1 MGSTTTIWRPGRGL
15 AALACVLALVGAAAC
30 GGDDDAEGGGSPSTG
45 PAPTGEPITI
55 GNMVFA
61 NPGVGLEMRTAGVQA
76 AVDAINGAGGID
88 GRPLELVTC
97 AAEDASAGEQC
108 ARDMVDAGVVAT
120 IADGNIIAE
129 AASTEILNQAGI
141 AQVDPFISTADA
153 LASPNVF
160 LLAPGSPVTFAATV
174 RAMDLVGLKS
184 YHYIAG
190 AFSTAQNSIDATTT
204 AAEKYGIDIVGEPTE
219 IPLTAADYTPFVGA
233 ASDVDADAQLTIIA
247 PNMTSLL
254 LQAADQMGEEM
265 PLALNEGQF
274 NQEQI
279 DQYGSTVLDGTV
291 MAYVTPP
298 LTAGD
303 EFPVVDE
310 FLEQID
316 AYHESSGNELASPEQ
331 VTSIAFN
338 AWLDVQAFEEVAK
351 DLDEVSAATVMDA
364 FNTVED
370 IDLGLTHPWTPS
382 AEGAGP
388 YARSSNPWLYLSTIK
403 DGEVELI
410 QPEPVDALEPWR
422 E

>member
-1 MGSTTTIWRPGRGL
+1 MTTTRRYGRTL
-15 AALACVLALVGAAAC
+15 AALTCALLLLGAAC
-30 GGDDDAEGGGSPSTG
+30 GGDDDDAEAGGSPSTG
-45 PAPTGEPITI
+45 PAPTGEPIKI
-55 GNMVFA
+55 GNMVFS
-61 NPGVGLEMRTAGVQA
+61 NPAVGLEMRTAGVQA

-97 AAEDASAGEQC
+97 GAEDAAAGEQC
-108 ARDMVDAGVVAT
+108 ARDLVDADVVAT
-120 IADGNIIAE
+120 VADGNIIAE

-141 AQVDPFISTADA
+141 AQIDPFISTADA

-174 RAMDLVGLKS
+174 QAMDVLGLES

-190 AFSTAQNSIDATTT
+190 AFSTAENSIDATET
-204 AAEKYGIDIVGEPTE
+204 AADKYGIDIVGEPTE
-219 IPLTAADYTPFVGA
+219 IPISAADYTPFVGA
-233 ASDVDADAQLTIIA
+233 AADVDADAQLTIIS

-254 LQAADQMGEEM
+254 LQAADQLGEEM

-303 EFPVVDE
+303 EFPVVDQ
-310 FLEQID
+310 FLEEVD
-316 AYHESSGNELASPEQ
+316 AYHESSGDELASPDK

-338 AWLDVQAFEEVAK
+338 AWLDVQAFKSVAEGLT
-351 DLDEVSAATVMDA
+351 DITPASVLDG
-364 FNTVED
+364 FNTAED
-370 IDLGLTHPWTPS
+370 IDLGLDHPWTPS
-382 AEGAGP
+382 AEGPP
-388 YARSSNPWLYLSTIK
+388 YERSSNPWLYISTIK
-403 DGEVELI
+403 DGQIELI
-410 QPEPVDALEPWR
+410 QPEPIDALAPWKS
-422 E
+422 